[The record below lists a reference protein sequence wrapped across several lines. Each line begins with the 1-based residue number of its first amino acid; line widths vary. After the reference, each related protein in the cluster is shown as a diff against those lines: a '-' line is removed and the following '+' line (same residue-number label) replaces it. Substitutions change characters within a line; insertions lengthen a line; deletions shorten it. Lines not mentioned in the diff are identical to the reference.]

1 MTLLLLERRLQVAG
15 HVLTHGTTSQ
25 KTRARWL
32 LTARPE
38 QVAPPGPWDVWLILA
53 GRGWGKTRTGAE
65 ELADRARRHPNTRWA
80 VVAPTYADARDTC
93 VEGESGLLHAL
104 GDDVDIWNRS
114 LGELLLVNGSRIKL
128 FSADEPERLRGP
140 QHHGAWCDELAAWR
154 HKETWDQLQF
164 GLRLGHHPQVIVT
177 TTPRPTPLVRQ
188 LVDRAKADDGVVVR
202 RGSTFDNAEH
212 LAPAALAELR
222 RRYEGT
228 RLGRQE
234 LYAELLVDTPGALWT
249 PDTFRRTD
257 TFPDLQRLVV
267 AVDPAVTSNEDS
279 DESGIVAAGR
289 HGDHA
294 YILEDLSL
302 RSDPTT
308 VAHRVVDAYHD
319 LAADRVAVEAN
330 NGGDWIPALI
340 NAIDPAVRV
349 ETVHATRGKQLRA
362 QPVAG
367 LYERGRVHHVGHFP
381 QLEDQLCSWTPDDK
395 DSPDRLDALVW
406 AVTALFPELAG
417 RAGRR
422 RSIVTTEAA

>member
-1 MTLLLLERRLQVAG
+1 
-15 HVLTHGTTSQ
+15 
-25 KTRARWL
+25 
-32 LTARPE
+32 
-38 QVAPPGPWDVWLILA
+38 
-53 GRGWGKTRTGAE
+53 
-65 ELADRARRHPNTRWA
+65 
-80 VVAPTYADARDTC
+80 
-93 VEGESGLLHAL
+93 
-104 GDDVDIWNRS
+104 
-114 LGELLLVNGSRIKL
+114 
-128 FSADEPERLRGP
+128 
-140 QHHGAWCDELAAWR
+140 
-154 HKETWDQLQF
+154 
-164 GLRLGHHPQVIVT
+164 LGHRPQVIVT
-177 TTPRPTPLVRQ
+177 TTPRPTPLVRT
-188 LVDRAKADDGVVVR
+188 LVDRAKAGDGVVVR
-202 RGSTFDNAEH
+202 RGSTFDNADH

-249 PDTFRRTD
+249 PDSFTRVD
-257 TFPDLQRLVV
+257 DFPDLQRLVV

-289 HGDHA
+289 HRDHA

-308 VAHRVVDAYHD
+308 VARRVVDAYHD

-367 LYERGRVHHVGHFP
+367 LYEQGRVQHVGQFP
-381 QLEDQLCSWTPDDK
+381 ALEDQLCSWTPDDK

-417 RAGRR
+417 RSGRR
-422 RSIVTTEAA
+422 RSIVTPEAA